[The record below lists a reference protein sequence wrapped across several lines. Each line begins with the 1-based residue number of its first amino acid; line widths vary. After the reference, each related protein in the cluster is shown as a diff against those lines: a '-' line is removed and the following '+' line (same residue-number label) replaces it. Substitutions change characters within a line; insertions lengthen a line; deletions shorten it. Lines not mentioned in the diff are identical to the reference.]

1 MQTTTHTVAV
11 KQLTLTTGFAAN
23 VTYYWLIAVSELA
36 RLLL

>member
-23 VTYYWLIAVSELA
+23 VTYWLIAVSELA